1 MGTPQVQAVRPSPD
15 DVSTMLLSG
24 GTTSVSKLI
33 PRTHNDYVLNARLC
47 SEAAGFDRSTVFM
60 AILPLGHNYN
70 LASPGLLGT
79 FHACGT
85 VVIAPNADIETIF
98 ATIERERVSVSRV
111 ELKRPWRDG
120 TTHRLFEPVEF
131 LEKLAALTP
140 RPEINLAL
148 YHVVLA
154 PPRALAARRR
164 RLSPHRG

>member
-1 MGTPQVQAVRPSPD
+1 MNRCIDAYSLRLF
-15 DVSTMLLSG
+15 VST
-24 GTTSVSKLI
+24 
-33 PRTHNDYVLNARLC
+33 ARAG
-47 SEAAGFDRSTVFM
+47 SIVRGAA
-60 AILPLGHNYN
+60 LEH
-70 LASPGLLGT
+70 
-79 FHACGT
+79 
-85 VVIAPNADIETIF
+85 IAPSAL
-98 ATIERERVSVSRV
+98 SRV

-120 TTHRLFEPVEF
+120 TTHLLFEPVEF